1 MLIERREEAMID
13 FIELLYR
20 QHKHLRQMAEMMWNE
35 NNDLHITSSEW
46 FVLKNIYEG
55 YVTVPE
61 LVKQLDI
68 SKQGVHK
75 FVTSLQEKELITTE
89 LIKGSKVQKM
99 AHLTEKGII
108 IFNESKKME
117 LEIEK
122 MVRDT
127 IGDKEYEMLLE
138 MLKKPLLKI

>member
-1 MLIERREEAMID
+1 MID

-20 QHKHLRQMAEMMWNE
+20 QHKQLRQKAENMWNE

-55 YVTVPE
+55 HETVPE

-75 FVTSLQEKELITTE
+75 FVTSLKEKELITTE
-89 LIKGSKVQKM
+89 LIKGSKVQKR
-99 AHLTEKGII
+99 AHLTAKGIVI
-108 IFNESKKME
+108 VNESKKME
-117 LEIEK
+117 FKIEK
-122 MVRDT
+122 MVRNT
-127 IGDKEYEMLLE
+127 IGDKEYELLLE
-138 MLKKPLLKI
+138 MLKKPLLKV

>member
-1 MLIERREEAMID
+1 MID

-20 QHKHLRQMAEMMWNE
+20 QHKQLRQKAEIMWNE

-75 FVTSLQEKELITTE
+75 FVTSLQEKKLITTE

-99 AHLTEKGII
+99 AHLTEKGIV

-127 IGDKEYEMLLE
+127 IGDKEYELLLE

>member
-1 MLIERREEAMID
+1 MID

-20 QHKHLRQMAEMMWNE
+20 QHKQLRQKAEIMWNE

-55 YVTVPE
+55 YVSVPE

-75 FVTSLQEKELITTE
+75 FVTSLQEKKLITTE

-99 AHLTEKGII
+99 AHLTEKGIV

-127 IGDKEYEMLLE
+127 IGDKEYELLLE

>member
-1 MLIERREEAMID
+1 MMLENYLRMLLIERRGKIMID

-20 QHKHLRQMAEMMWNE
+20 QHKQLRQKAEIMWNE

-99 AHLTEKGII
+99 AHLTERGIV
-108 IFNESKKME
+108 IFNESK
-117 LEIEK
+117 
-122 MVRDT
+122 RWS
-127 IGDKEYEMLLE
+127 
-138 MLKKPLLKI
+138 LK

>member
-1 MLIERREEAMID
+1 M
-13 FIELLYR
+13 
-20 QHKHLRQMAEMMWNE
+20 
-35 NNDLHITSSEW
+35 
-46 FVLKNIYEG
+46 
-55 YVTVPE
+55 
-61 LVKQLDI
+61 DI

-75 FVTSLQEKELITTE
+75 FVTSLQEKGLITTE

-99 AHLTEKGII
+99 AHLTEKGIV

-117 LEIEK
+117 LEIEE
-122 MVRDT
+122 MVRNT

>member
-1 MLIERREEAMID
+1 MID

-20 QHKHLRQMAEMMWNE
+20 QHKQLRQRAEIMWNE
-35 NNDLHITSSEW
+35 NNELRLTSSEW

-75 FVTSLQEKELITTE
+75 FIISLQDKGLITTE
-89 LIKGSKVQKM
+89 LKKESKVQKVS
-99 AHLTEKGII
+99 HLTVEGIDI
-108 IFNESKKME
+108 IDRSKKME

-122 MVRDT
+122 MVRET

-138 MLKKPLLKI
+138 MLKKPLVKN